1 MKAAQVRAA
10 DATGAAGAVAT
21 ESAGDGPGVADLL
34 AAAVAGIGGRERS
47 GQVAMA
53 EAVQRSILTG
63 EHLAV
68 QAGTGTGKSLAY
80 LVPAAAHAVA
90 TGSCVVVATATIALQ
105 RQLIDR
111 DLPRLATALEP
122 LLGRAPTFAIL
133 KGRRNYL
140 CRFRLDGGAPEEPG
154 DTLFDPAAT
163 SRVGQ
168 QVRRLHEWAAETETG
183 DRDELVP
190 GVEDRAWR
198 QVSVSA
204 RECVGAQ
211 RCTHGHHCFAEQARD
226 EAGRVDIVV
235 TNHALLAIDAL
246 EDFPLL
252 PDHDVVVIDEAHDL
266 VSRVTSV
273 ASKELSGPGAEAAAR
288 RSARLLSG
296 EALDRLKEAAEA
308 VGRVLAEVREG
319 RIDVLDEALA
329 ACLATV
335 RGAAFA
341 CASEVRTSGKE
352 NADDAERLALG
363 RIALAALDDIRE
375 TADRVL
381 AAFGEDVAA
390 RPDVVWMDRPAG
402 DDSRRPPTLRVAP
415 LDVGALLA
423 ERVFR
428 RRTVVLTSATLALGG
443 SFEPLARQWGLPPP
457 GTGAARQDS
466 GRAGAAGAGAAGAGV
481 TEDGVTEDGVTE
493 DGASGDS
500 ATRAR
505 ATAARATGARATA
518 AMATGGRATR
528 DGATG
533 GRATRDGAIGGGATR
548 DSAIEDGATGGRA
561 TRDGGTGDSRIGD
574 GATRDRATRDGA
586 IGGGAT
592 GDSAIEDGATGDRA
606 TGDGATGGR
615 ATRDGGTR
623 DGNTGDGGTGGLAW
637 SGRDVGSPFDHPRS
651 GILYVARHLPPPG
664 RDGLPPSYLTEL
676 SELIAAAG
684 GRTLGLFSSMRAAR
698 QAAEQLR
705 EQISQPLL
713 CQGDDATAQLVKQ
726 FAEDDA
732 TCLFGTLSLWQGVDV
747 PGTALQLVVI
757 DRIPFPRPDDP
768 LASARQRAVAA
779 RGGNGFM
786 TVAAAHAALLLAQ
799 GAGRLLRTMDDRG
812 MVAVL
817 DPRLATAR
825 YSGFLRA
832 SLPPFW
838 ATTDPAVARAALR
851 RLSGSDG

>member
-1 MKAAQVRAA
+1 VL
-10 DATGAAGAVAT
+10 
-21 ESAGDGPGVADLL
+21 AGDGPAATAAAADEPDVAGLL
-34 AAAVAGIGGRERS
+34 AAAVAGIGGKERS

-140 CRFRLDGGAPEEPG
+140 CRYRLDGGAPEEPG

-168 QVRRLHEWAAETETG
+168 QVRRLHEWAAGTQTG

-226 EAGRVDIVV
+226 EAGKVDIVV

-319 RIDVLDEALA
+319 RIDVLNEPLA

-363 RIALAALDDIRE
+363 RIALAALDDVRE

-381 AAFGEDVAA
+381 AAFGDDIAA

-402 DDSRRPPTLRVAP
+402 DESRRPPTLRVAP
-415 LDVGALLA
+415 LDVGGLLA

-457 GTGAARQDS
+457 GTGAP
-466 GRAGAAGAGAAGAGV
+466 
-481 TEDGVTEDGVTE
+481 DGLVWD
-493 DGASGDS
+493 
-500 ATRAR
+500 
-505 ATAARATGARATA
+505 
-518 AMATGGRATR
+518 
-528 DGATG
+528 
-533 GRATRDGAIGGGATR
+533 
-548 DSAIEDGATGGRA
+548 
-561 TRDGGTGDSRIGD
+561 
-574 GATRDRATRDGA
+574 
-586 IGGGAT
+586 
-592 GDSAIEDGATGDRA
+592 
-606 TGDGATGGR
+606 
-615 ATRDGGTR
+615 
-623 DGNTGDGGTGGLAW
+623 
-637 SGRDVGSPFDHPRS
+637 GRDVGSPFNHPRS

-664 RDGLPPSYLTEL
+664 REGLPPSYLTEL

-698 QAAEQLR
+698 QAAEQLSG
-705 EQISQPLL
+705 EISQPLL

-825 YSGFLRA
+825 YAGFLRA

-851 RLSGSDG
+851 RLAASHE